1 MELTRPASFTR
12 RVIPLSALL
21 GSGLS
26 ALFTLANLTGL
37 YWAKDEKDAL
47 FTLGLSLGCASCS
60 YGFWWIHRYSHPKK
74 RPIHAG

>member
-1 MELTRPASFTR
+1 MELTRPASFTS

-26 ALFTLANLTGL
+26 ALFTLANLASL

-47 FTLGLSLGCASCS
+47 FTLALSLGCAFCS
-60 YGFWWIHRYSHPKK
+60 YVFWWVHRYSHPKK